1 MTRPRVLVVDDDAAI
16 VRGVCGLL
24 ADEGFRTVS
33 AASPRQAEGILDD
46 PRDPP
51 AMMLLDLRM
60 PGEGGLDFLARLPR
74 PLPLPV
80 VILSGEASIS
90 DAVRALKLGASDFIE
105 KPPQPERV
113 LTAVRNALAL
123 RALAEERERL
133 LADLQQPGTLVGDSE
148 QMTALRATIARLG
161 PSDAV
166 ALVLG
171 ETGSGKERVSRALHL
186 ASGRAGRFVAVNCA
200 AIPGPLLESEL
211 FGHER
216 GAFSGADR
224 RRIGRF
230 EQAHGGTLL
239 LDEIGELPLDLQAKL
254 LRVLEARE
262 IERLGGSEPVPLDV
276 RVVAATH
283 VDLQRAVAEGAF
295 RQDLYYRLAVLPIR
309 VPPLRERPADIAP
322 LARAFAAE
330 LLGPRGELALPPD
343 GEAALRA
350 WSWPGNV
357 RELRN
362 VIERVLLLRG
372 EGPVV
377 LDRAAVDRA
386 LGLFDAA
393 VRPGAPSGL
402 GERPLRELLE
412 DHERA
417 LLRAA
422 LEKEGG
428 NIAAAARLLG
438 MDRGNLHRRLRA
450 LGVG

>member
-24 ADEGFRTVS
+24 GDEGFRT
-33 AASPRQAEGILDD
+33 AAAKNTREAEALLDD

-51 AMMLLDLRM
+51 SVMLLDLRM
-60 PGEGGLDFLARLPR
+60 PGEGGLELLARLSR
-74 PLPLPV
+74 PLPLPI
-80 VILSGEASIS
+80 VILSGEASIA

-105 KPPQPERV
+105 KPPNPERV

-123 RALAEERERL
+123 RALTEERERL
-133 LADLQQPGTLVGDSE
+133 LADLQQPGTLVGESPP
-148 QMTALRATIARLG
+148 MVALRATIARLG

-171 ETGSGKERVSRALHL
+171 ETGSGKERVARALHL

-200 AIPGPLLESEL
+200 AIPATLLESEL

-230 EQAHGGTLL
+230 EQAHAGTLL

-262 IERLGGSEPVPLDV
+262 VERLGGTEPVPIDV
-276 RVVAATH
+276 RIVAATH
-283 VDLQRAVAEGAF
+283 VDLARAVTEGRF
-295 RQDLYYRLAVLPIR
+295 RQDLYYRLAVLPVR
-309 VPPLRERPADIAP
+309 VPALRERPEDVAP

-330 LLGPRGELALPPD
+330 LLGARGGLSLTSD
-343 GEAALRA
+343 GEAALAA

-362 VIERVLLLRG
+362 VIERLVLLGGASPLT
-372 EGPVV
+372 
-377 LDRAAVDRA
+377 LDRASVERA
-386 LGLFDAA
+386 LGLSEPPPPTAA
-393 VRPGAPSGL
+393 PTAL
-402 GERPLRELLE
+402 GEKPLRELLE

-422 LEKEGG
+422 LAQEGG
-428 NIAAAARLLG
+428 NIAAAARLVG

-450 LGVG
+450 LGLT